1 MGKPK
6 SKGSKAALKRAKQ
19 KKQAAVHNYSLD
31 ELLGKA
37 ADLLDECQFE
47 LAEKFCQRALEMDND
62 HPIALEM
69 CANLLLER
77 GEVEKAQHCLGRAIT
92 VQPDSGFTKY
102 LTAGQLFSGTDSR
115 DLYSKAIEIMKVS
128 LATSGDKEKSDNSD
142 DANTSSDLKL
152 QISSAYVAIS
162 ELYMSDLCD
171 LPEAQSEAEKHI
183 SLSIQSDPSNPEA
196 WQAEASLRLVLGQFD
211 AAKESIKRSLDLWL
225 PGHIAFTETGE
236 GQETNLSYNSR
247 LGTVKLLLDLELLD
261 EATKVCD
268 GLLEE
273 DDEVVAPWYLLGW
286 LNYLRE
292 DQDYWGNVRH
302 YLNRAKQVHVMSP
315 TDDEEMIKH
324 IEEILAEVG
333 EEGETN
339 DVKED
344 LTLAEDDHEK
354 AEKIANILD
363 QEGENLEPEN
373 MES

>member
-1 MGKPK
+1 MG
-6 SKGSKAALKRAKQ
+6 KAALKRAKQ
-19 KKQAAVHNYSLD
+19 KKQAAVHNYSLE

-47 LAEKFCQRALEMDND
+47 LAEKFCQRALELDSD

-102 LTAGQLFSGTDSR
+102 LTAGQLFSGTDS
-115 DLYSKAIEIMKVS
+115 
-128 LATSGDKEKSDNSD
+128 KSDNGD
-142 DANTSSDLKL
+142 KKANSASDLKL

-171 LPEAQSEAEKHI
+171 LPETQTEAEKNI
-183 SLSIQSDPSNPEA
+183 SLAIQSDPSNPES
-196 WQAEASLRLVLGQFD
+196 WQAEASFRLVLGQFD
-211 AAKESIKRSLDLWL
+211 AAKESIKKSLDLWL

-302 YLNRAKQVHVMSP
+302 YLSRAKQVHVMNP

-333 EEGETN
+333 DDGDSY

-363 QEGENLEPEN
+363 QEGENLEPES